1 MTGIHSFIEFFVKKR
16 TVVFFLLI
24 LCTIQGLLSYIN
36 IPKESNPD
44 VKIPF
49 IHVIA
54 THRGISPDDAKRII
68 LKPMENSLK
77 SINGLKKMQSYAK
90 QGAASIILEFYAG
103 LNEDKALEDVRNKIS
118 DIRGKL
124 PKETDEPLIRQIDL
138 SLQPVLSVV
147 LSGDLPERTLI
158 ELARK
163 LRDKV
168 EALSG
173 VLKVEIAGDKK
184 DSLEVIVNPDD
195 LRHYGISTQDLS
207 RIISSNN
214 TLVAAGTLRNN
225 GGEFSIK
232 IPSLIKNFAELS
244 AIPIKAGK
252 NGVITLGDVAEIRR
266 SYEDVQN
273 IARVNG
279 KSAVVLDISK
289 RVGANII
296 ETVQEVKTVIKE
308 DANLFPANLNLIF
321 FGDESQNIKDMV
333 LELENGLIL
342 AGLLVMVVIMI
353 AIGPKPALLVS
364 ISIPTSFLCG
374 ILIISAVGY
383 TLNIVVLFSLILTV
397 GMIVD
402 DAIVVSE
409 YADRKMVGGAA
420 PKEAFIEA
428 ATRMFWP
435 IISSTVVKLIVFL
448 PLLFWPGIVG
458 QFMKFMPITVIIIL
472 TNSLLFALLF
482 QPSIGSLMKP
492 YRINE
497 KKAELLEASDRVDI
511 ENMKGLLKKYV
522 SVLHSILDHPKKFLL
537 CSLAVLVVIPTIF
550 FALGVGAEFFPNV
563 EPSSATITIESSG
576 NLSIYQRD
584 TILQEVENRLF
595 DIKDIKVFYAKSGSF
610 GSEKNGTNDNTIAVL
625 NIELTDWKIRRKAA
639 KIFDDISARISDMS
653 GIKYQILKAQ
663 KGPGGSKPI
672 AINLSSNDYELL
684 SSYAK
689 KLEAQ
694 LEGVAGLRYIES
706 SLSLPS
712 IEWDV
717 IFDRQ
722 KAAMYRVDINSLG
735 NTVQLITNGLKIS
748 SYMPYDMD
756 DEVGVYLRVP
766 QEKRTLSTL
775 ENIFVVKYDGT
786 SVPLTALARIEPKP
800 EVKNIYSVDKR
811 ITVSIKSD
819 VVPGIV
825 ADKKLQEIKTIIS
838 SNLPEKIN
846 VSYEG
851 DDKDQKE
858 SGMFLMK
865 AFLVALLMMFVVML
879 LQFNSVYHSLVIMS
893 AVFLSTIGVLLGL
906 IISLQ
911 PFGVVMCGIG
921 IIALAG
927 IVLNNNI
934 IFVDTYQHLRREGVA
949 VKEALL
955 MTGAQRVRPILLT
968 ASTAILG
975 LIPMVIGLSIDFF
988 NFEILYDAP
997 SSQWWRQLSAS
1008 ISGGL
1013 AFATLLTLLFTP
1025 CLLLLGSRFESQ
1037 NNKGERCYKK

>member
-1 MTGIHSFIEFFVKKR
+1 MANIHSFIEFFVKKR
-16 TVVFFLLI
+16 TAVFFLLI
-24 LCTIQGLLSYIN
+24 LSTIQGLFSYIN
-36 IPKESNPD
+36 ISKESNPD

-90 QGAASIILEFYAG
+90 QGAASIILEFHAG

-118 DIRGKL
+118 DIKGKL

-147 LSGDLPERTLI
+147 LSGDLPERTLLEI
-158 ELARK
+158 ARK

-168 EALSG
+168 ESLSG
-173 VLKVEIAGDKK
+173 VLNVAIIGEKK
-184 DSLEVIVNPDD
+184 DSLEVIIDPED
-195 LRHYGISTQDLS
+195 LKNYGISTQDLS
-207 RIISSNN
+207 RIISYNN
-214 TLVAAGTLRNN
+214 VLVAAGTLRNN
-225 GGEFSIK
+225 GAEFQIN
-232 IPSLIKNFAELS
+232 IPSLIKNFSELS
-244 AIPIKAGK
+244 AIPIKASK
-252 NGVITLGDVAEIRR
+252 NGVITLGDVASIRR

-296 ETVQEVKTVIKE
+296 ETVQEVKSVIQE
-308 DANLFPANLNLIF
+308 DANLLPSNLNLIF

-342 AGLLVMVVIMI
+342 AGLLVMIIIMLT
-353 AIGPKPALLVS
+353 IGSKPALLVS

-374 ILIISAVGY
+374 ILVISSMGY
-383 TLNIVVLFSLILTV
+383 TLNMVVLFGLILTV

-409 YADRKMVGGAA
+409 YADRKMVEGAA
-420 PKEAFIEA
+420 PREAFIEA
-428 ATRMFWP
+428 AARMFWP
-435 IISSTVVKLIVFL
+435 IVSSTAVKLIVFL

-458 QFMKFMPITVIIIL
+458 QFMKFLPITVIIIL

-482 QPSIGSLMKP
+482 QPSIGSMMKP
-492 YRINE
+492 YKINE
-497 KKAELLEASDRVDI
+497 GKAELLKASDNVDI
-511 ENMKGLLKKYV
+511 TKMRGMLKRYV
-522 SVLHSILDHPKKFLL
+522 NALSAILDHPKKFLF
-537 CSLAVLVVIPTIF
+537 CSLAVLILIPTTF
-550 FALGVGAEFFPNV
+550 FMLGMGSEFFPNV
-563 EPSSATITIESSG
+563 EPSSAIITIESSG
-576 NLSIYQRD
+576 NLSIYQKD
-584 TILQEVENRLF
+584 KLLQEVEKRLF
-595 DIKDIKVFYAKSGSF
+595 DIEDVKVFYTKSGKF
-610 GSEKNGTNDNTIAVL
+610 GSEKSGASDNTIAIL
-625 NIELTDWKIRRKAA
+625 NIEFKDWKIRRKSAE
-639 KIFDDISARISDMS
+639 IFDDIRARISDMK
-653 GIKYQILKAQ
+653 GIKYQILKEQ

-672 AINLSSNDYELL
+672 EINLSSSDYEFL

-694 LEGVAGLRYIES
+694 LDGIEGLRYIES

-712 IEWDV
+712 VEWNI

-722 KAAMYRVDINSLG
+722 KAAMYQVDINSLG
-735 NTVQLITNGLKIS
+735 NTVQLVTNGLKIS

-756 DEVGVYLRVP
+756 DEVAVYLRVP

-775 ENIFVVKYDGT
+775 ENLFIVKYDGT
-786 SVPLTALARIEPKP
+786 SVPLTSVARIEPKP
-800 EVKNIYSVDKR
+800 EVKNIYSVDKK
-811 ITVSIKSD
+811 ITISIKSD
-819 VVPGIV
+819 VMPGIV
-825 ADKKLQEIKTIIS
+825 ADKKLQEIKGLINSGLPKNIS
-838 SNLPEKIN
+838 

-858 SGMFLMK
+858 SGVFLMK
-865 AFLVALLMMFVVML
+865 AFLVAIIMMFVVML

-934 IFVDTYQHLRREGVA
+934 IFVDTYQHLRREGVD
-949 VKEALL
+949 VKDALL

-975 LIPMVIGLSIDFF
+975 LLPMVIGLSIDFF

-1025 CLLLLGSRFESQ
+1025 CLLLLGSRFE
-1037 NNKGERCYKK
+1037 NVRLAK